1 MLTRGTM
8 FDHRQICESF
18 NIEIQGLSAQDDASP
33 PRFVAA
39 KVLVAILAKALLQ
52 ITVSFLQIP

>member
-39 KVLVAILAKALLQ
+39 KV
-52 ITVSFLQIP
+52 